1 MGGKM
6 SLIPAIDNLRN
17 QDGSLDAD
25 KIEQIIPY
33 HRPFLLIEK
42 ILFLDKNKLTAVKH
56 LNKDDFFFNGHFTDF
71 PIMPVSMMIEGLGQ
85 AATLLIR
92 YNIEQNLPKY
102 VLAHKIQSHNE
113 LEVLAHKAND
123 LVLNKPSFPGDTLRY
138 EINLVEIDERR
149 ATLFGRIIKERKTIV
164 SGKEQFSDEEIGQ
177 VKLVFGIVNRK
188 EFRNRG
194 LKR

>member
-1 MGGKM
+1 M
-6 SLIPAIDNLRN
+6 SAIPLINNLRN
-17 QDGSLDAD
+17 PDGSIDAD
-25 KIEQIIPY
+25 KVEQIIPN
-33 HRPFLLIEK
+33 HRPFLLVDK

-102 VLAHKIQSHNE
+102 VLAHKVQHHTE
-113 LEVLAHKAND
+113 LEILAHKAND
-123 LVLNKPSFPGDTLRY
+123 LVLNKPSFPGDNLRY
-138 EINLVEIDERR
+138 EINIVKIDERR
-149 ATLFGRIIKERKTIV
+149 ATVFGRIIKEIKKIV
-164 SGKEQFSDEEIGQ
+164 DAKERINDEEIGQ

-188 EFRNRG
+188 EFRERA
-194 LKR
+194 RTS

>member
-1 MGGKM
+1 M
-6 SLIPAIDNLRN
+6 STIDKLRN
-17 QDGSLDAD
+17 TDGSIDAD
-25 KIEQIIPY
+25 KVEQIIPY
-33 HRPFLLIEK
+33 NRPFLLVDK

-102 VLAHKIQSHNE
+102 VLAHMVQHHTE
-113 LEVLAHKAND
+113 LEILAHKAND
-123 LVLNKPSFPGDTLRY
+123 LVLNRPSFPGDNLRY
-138 EINLVEIDERR
+138 EINIVEIDERR
-149 ATLFGRIIKERKTIV
+149 ATVFGRIIKEQKVMAEGNERIT
-164 SGKEQFSDEEIGQ
+164 DEEIGQ

-188 EFRNRG
+188 EFRQKLN
-194 LKR
+194 KNK

>member
-1 MGGKM
+1 M
-6 SLIPAIDNLRN
+6 SIDKLRN
-17 QDGSLDAD
+17 LDGSIDAD

-33 HRPFLLIEK
+33 HRPFLLVDK
-42 ILFLDKNKLTAVKH
+42 ILFLDRNKLTAVKQ
-56 LNKDDFFFNGHFTDF
+56 LKKDDFFFNGHFTDF

-92 YNIEQNLPKY
+92 YTIEQNLPKY
-102 VLAHKIQSHNE
+102 VLAHNVQSHNE
-113 LEVLAHKAND
+113 LEILAHKAND

-164 SGKEQFSDEEIGQ
+164 SEKEQFIDEEIGQ
-177 VKLVFGIVNRK
+177 IKLVFGIVNRK
-188 EFRNRG
+188 EFRARAINN
-194 LKR
+194 